1 MPKESRAHPPPN
13 PLEELVD
20 RLLECG
26 GVLSQ
31 IISHMVAAQRSG
43 QCDADVAPIPE
54 VARSLVGDVLADLAK
69 RRTDEAIGTAAG
81 IVDGAT
87 TLIVDNIVFVP
98 LDVN

>member
-13 PLEELVD
+13 PLEELAD